1 MDEAA
6 KKQVL
11 RLFTYGLYALTA
23 REGDEA
29 SAMTVNWA
37 TQVSFDPPLVAVSI
51 ERESRTGAMALGT
64 GHFALCV
71 FSVEQRELA
80 GLLGR
85 HRAKVPEKFA
95 GVAWEPAPVT
105 GCPLIAGTL
114 GALEC
119 RLVNQMDAGDSFLV
133 LAEIVAAHVTQD
145 GEPLTMRAAGFRHAG

>member
-11 RLFTYGLYALTA
+11 RHFSYGLYALTA
-23 REGDEA
+23 RSGDEA
-29 SAMTVNWA
+29 RAMTVNWA

-51 ERESRTGAMALGT
+51 ERESRTGAVAMAT
-64 GHFALCV
+64 GQFALCV
-71 FSVEQRELA
+71 YAEGQRELA

-85 HRAKVPEKFA
+85 HSVKSPDKFA
-95 GVAWEPAPVT
+95 NVPWDPAPVT

-119 RLVNQMDAGDSFLV
+119 RIVETVDAGDSL
-133 LAEIVAAHVTQD
+133 LIIAAIIAAHALRE
-145 GEPLTMRAAGFRHAG
+145 GEPLTMHAAGFRHAG